1 MKRIRRTFSLVLSL
15 VLAVCLSIPAFAA
28 DPTYTLTINSETPN
42 HDYQVYQVFAGDL
55 AKVPGA
61 STDTLV
67 NITWGSGV
75 NNDADA
81 LINAVKAI
89 DMGSAGA
96 PSKPFE
102 NCKTADDVAT
112 VLAKNNNNAALVDAF
127 AAVVAEHLA
136 ADPTGT
142 GTTTGVAKPYIAT
155 IDNLSAGYY
164 LVKEAEFTGNE
175 GDNNAYTKFI
185 LKIVKNETVEAKA
198 DVPTVDKQVKNSTG
212 TSADATTASV
222 GSEVTFTLTSAVPEM
237 DGYNKYY
244 FIVNDTLSKGL
255 TLDVNSIA
263 VTLGGT
269 PLTKDEDYTVTIG
282 TGADSATTLKIVFKN
297 FIQYKV
303 EDVGKQITITYDA
316 TINENAVVG
325 TTGNINTADLTY
337 SNDPNYNYTGGDE
350 PGTDPK
356 EPTGTTP
363 DTISVVYVS
372 GIQINKVD
380 ADGRPLT
387 GAGFTLTGDGVI
399 KTGVTTNTFAVDG
412 EGTYYKL
419 KTGAFT
425 TTAPVITGGEDD
437 TSKFYESTTIKY
449 EPTAS
454 TQWIEKAGWNEQTG
468 MTGAD
473 GVVKFTGLGAGTYT
487 IEETTVPENYNKIDN
502 ITVILN
508 CQVPDTIT
516 TGEETC
522 TWSGTY
528 KIGSG
533 QAQSFTV
540 NNGIVTLDVENRSG
554 AELPSTG
561 GMGTTMFMYGGI
573 GLMVLALAV
582 LAVRT
587 YEKRKNA

>member
-15 VLAVCLSIPAFAA
+15 VLAVCLAIPAFAA
-28 DPTYTLTINSETPN
+28 DPTYTLTIKSETPN
-42 HDYQVYQVFAGDL
+42 HDYQVYQVFDGDL

-61 STDTLV
+61 ATDTLV
-67 NITWGSGV
+67 NIDWGSGV
-75 NNDADA
+75 DNTADA
-81 LINAVKAI
+81 LLDAVKAI
-89 DMGSAGA
+89 DIGSAGA
-96 PSKPFE
+96 PNKLFGT
-102 NCKTADDVAT
+102 CKTADDVAT

-127 AAVVAEHLA
+127 AAVVAEHLQTL
-136 ADPTGT
+136 PTGT
-142 GTTTGVAKPYIAT
+142 GTTTGVAKPYTAT

-185 LKIVKNETVEAKA
+185 LEIVKDVEVNAKA

-222 GSEVTFTLTSAVPEM
+222 GSKVTFTLTSAVPEM

-269 PLTKDEDYTVTIG
+269 PLAKAEDYTVTTG

-297 FIQYKV
+297 FIQYK
-303 EDVGKQITITYDA
+303 ENNVGDTITITYDA
-316 TINENAVVG
+316 TINENAVAG

-399 KTGVTTNTFAVDG
+399 KTGVTTNTFAED
-412 EGTYYKL
+412 EDGTYYQL
-419 KTGAFT
+419 KTGAYT
-425 TTAPVITGGEDD
+425 TTPPEGDGSTDHLYKDPKKKYSPTVVTNWITKGVSTPV
-437 TSKFYESTTIKY
+437 TS
-449 EPTAS
+449 
-454 TQWIEKAGWNEQTG
+454 
-468 MTGAD
+468 MTGDD

-508 CQVPDTIT
+508 CQVPETIT

-528 KIGSG
+528 QIGSG

-561 GMGTTMFMYGGI
+561 GMGTTLFMYGGI